1 METKKII
8 LIFIFFILL
17 ISQGRTILVNNPSS
31 FSLMGFTW
39 DLSPAEENE
48 ESYNINGQSGIV
60 ASELLSIDNL
70 KSSQHIYG
78 LNDSAKVYFNVQNKL
93 NRPYPYNV
101 AVYWIH
107 DNKMYLGWENKTNMS
122 ANFSSY
128 YPVNS
133 QGAWET
139 QVVLKWE
146 HLNESYS
153 KDEIITFKVI

>member
-70 KSSQHIYG
+70 KSSIGYAYMRIG
-78 LNDSAKVYFNVQNKL
+78 DRDFD
-93 NRPYPYNV
+93 
-101 AVYWIH
+101 I
-107 DNKMYLGWENKTNMS
+107 
-122 ANFSSY
+122 F
-128 YPVNS
+128 
-133 QGAWET
+133 
-139 QVVLKWE
+139 
-146 HLNESYS
+146 
-153 KDEIITFKVI
+153 